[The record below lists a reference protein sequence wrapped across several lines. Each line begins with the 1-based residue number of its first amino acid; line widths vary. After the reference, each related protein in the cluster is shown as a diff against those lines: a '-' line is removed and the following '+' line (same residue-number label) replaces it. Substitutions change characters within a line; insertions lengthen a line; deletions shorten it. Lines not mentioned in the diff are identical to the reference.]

1 MAERQTTDDQV
12 GSNTDESPDATSER
26 PRTEPR
32 PAEER
37 HPFRAWFGRHRGLDL
52 TYRIVIGVVGTA
64 VVVGGLALVPLPGPG
79 WLIVFFG
86 LAILAT
92 EFAWAGR
99 VRDYGLAKFRGWTEW
114 VTEQSLL
121 VRALI
126 GLAGLLV
133 VAGAVWAYVAIQ
145 GVPGWLPLG

>member
-1 MAERQTTDDQV
+1 MEDQV
-12 GSNTDESPDATSER
+12 GSNMDESPSSTESRR
-26 PRTEPR
+26 PHGPR
-32 PAEER
+32 PADER
-37 HPFRAWFGRHRGLDL
+37 HPFRAWFGRNRGLDL

-64 VVVGGLALVPLPGPG
+64 VVVGGLVLVPLPGPG

-133 VAGAVWAYVAIQ
+133 VAGAVWAYLAIQ
-145 GVPGWLPLG
+145 GVPDWLPFG